1 MPQRIWRKEGARL
14 HDEQGGTAERGD
26 ERQTWP
32 VERERLPAAENSAS
46 PHYKGRACDG
56 AVRSGCLRDDRDR
69 SGSAAD
75 PAFARTV
82 VASPTPVP
90 PGTIVI
96 DPGSHFLY
104 LVQGGGQAIRYGV
117 GVGGEGFGWSG
128 SATVHSKQE
137 WPDWYPPAEMLQRKP
152 ELRAH
157 MTQLQSGIGMPGGS
171 ENPIG
176 ARALYLW
183 QGNKDTLYRIHGT
196 NEPWTIGQN
205 VSSGCIR
212 LTNDDIVDL
221 YDRIPTGT
229 KVVVLATAYSA
240 PVAPGTVSVQRR

>member
-1 MPQRIWRKEGARL
+1 MKSEEPVRAL
-14 HDEQGGTAERGD
+14 VAGGVLAMALMGLVACATTTTTPVS
-26 ERQTWP
+26 RQ
-32 VERERLPAAENSAS
+32 
-46 PHYKGRACDG
+46 
-56 AVRSGCLRDDRDR
+56 
-69 SGSAAD
+69 AD
-75 PAFARTV
+75 PAFARKIVTY
-82 VASPTPVP
+82 PTPVP
-90 PGTIVI
+90 TGTIVI

-152 ELRAH
+152 ELREH
-157 MTQLQSGIGMPGGS
+157 MTQLQSGIGMPGGA

-212 LTNDDIVDL
+212 LTNDDIADL
-221 YDRIPTGT
+221 YNRTPVGT
-229 KVVVLATAYSA
+229 KVLVLATAYNASGASEIVTA
-240 PVAPGTVSVQRR
+240 P